1 MKEELI
7 QFSYEKLLPSV
18 DLQALKLDVDL
29 LEVRRF
35 FAKCTPIRG
44 LMRYYD
50 EHDIENGVVEIS
62 GKQLR
67 FGGASVSCD
76 VLKEFST
83 CKVKSAFVYL
93 ITCHPDSFRRYE
105 IGEMNYHF
113 IQNACI
119 DLAREMILKNCRLYT
134 NNGEDAKE
142 SIWTTK
148 AFGPG
153 YYGMPIEEG
162 RTLHKLLDGERIGVS
177 YQGSMMTPLK
187 SSIGFAFS
195 YEAKEQVMVNACD
208 YCQAAVKECNYCG
221 GRT

>member
-18 DLQALKLDVDL
+18 DLQALKLNVEL
-29 LEVRRF
+29 LEARRF
-35 FAKCTPIRG
+35 FARCTPIRG

-50 EHDIENGVVEIS
+50 EQDVENGIVQMN
-62 GKQLR
+62 GNHFY
-67 FGGASVSCD
+67 FGEAMVSCD
-76 VLKEFST
+76 VLKEFSG
-83 CKVKSAFVYL
+83 CKVKSALIYL
-93 ITCHPDSFRRYE
+93 ITCHPEHFRRYE

-119 DLAREMILKNCRLYT
+119 DLVREVILKNCRLYT
-134 NNGEDAKE
+134 NQEEDAKE
-142 SIWTTK
+142 SVWTTK

-153 YYGMPIEEG
+153 YYGMSIEEG
-162 RTLHKLLDGERIGVS
+162 RTLHKLLDGGRIGVS

-195 YEAKEQVMVNACD
+195 YQAKEPIKVNACD
-208 YCQAAVKECNYCG
+208 YCKAAVKECNYCG